1 MSGGAQRR
9 HTTFLFYALSKTY
22 IAKKGDRL
30 F

>member
-9 HTTFLFYALSKTY
+9 HSSFWFYALSKTY